1 LRRRSELSILSL
13 NLQGIFSVTVIVTVS
28 VTVSLSESPVP
39 CGTGMIVKT
48 ALPGFAPPT
57 TVVVGLGTRVKL
69 VSGGEG
75 GWATGAGDEELGAGI

>member
-1 LRRRSELSILSL
+1 M
-13 NLQGIFSVTVIVTVS
+13 
-28 VTVSLSESPVP
+28 TVSLPEFPVP

-48 ALPGFAPPT
+48 AFPGVAPPT